1 MINVIGGLVLAA
13 ILAAAITYIVKQR
26 KKGVKCIGCPD
37 AGCCSPKNGSCSC
50 GSGIDADEV
59 LELKKETGYYSG
71 LFLRVISKIS
81 GGAAG

>member
-37 AGCCSPKNGSCSC
+37 AGSC
-50 GSGIDADEV
+50 GSSIDADEV
-59 LELKKETGYYSG
+59 IEKIKKSQEHETQG
-71 LFLRVISKIS
+71 K
-81 GGAAG
+81 